1 MFHTFRGWDYF
12 AKLNPVGWKALRWE
26 FQHLWSVDLNGEP
39 LEIVTS
45 NLAAIRSVCR
55 RRKWMEMDVPWRT
68 EGLMGPTS
76 KVAGSWNS
84 KVSAFK
90 KGSWWNAKIR
100 FFRTSGNLNQSSQI
114 RLRSQRKLQRSI
126 YIYIIYIYILF
137 IYILLYILYHICS
150 HVPESKA
157 KNLSRGPSHSGTPS
171 DGMLMMSRRRLLS
184 TDSEISSTCPTE
196 IRGFQF
202 QGTLW

>member
-1 MFHTFRGWDYF
+1 
-12 AKLNPVGWKALRWE
+12 
-26 FQHLWSVDLNGEP
+26 
-39 LEIVTS
+39 
-45 NLAAIRSVCR
+45 
-55 RRKWMEMDVPWRT
+55 MEDVPWRT

-100 FFRTSGNLNQSSQI
+100 FFRTSKSESKFADTTQESKETTKQ
-114 RLRSQRKLQRSI
+114 
-126 YIYIIYIYILF
+126 YIYISYTVYILYSY

-184 TDSEISSTCPTE
+184 TDSEISSSCPTE
-196 IRGFQF
+196 IRGFQMDF
-202 QGTLW
+202 KVPSGKHRKSDIENGH